1 MGDYL
6 DLDGGD
12 IICCPPPLYHVFG
25 LVAGFL
31 ASYTHGST
39 IVYANRD
46 FDPAAVAEV
55 IVKEK
60 CTVLHGVPTMF
71 TAIMQQLKN
80 TGQTVNT
87 LRTGIAAGSKVPP
100 PLLTEL
106 HQQLGFKNIAI
117 SYGKCAASR
126 D

>member
-6 DLDGGD
+6 GLDGKD

-46 FDPAAVAEV
+46 FDPAAVAGV
-55 IVKEK
+55 LVKEK

-71 TAIMQQLKN
+71 TAIMQQLKDK
-80 TGQTVNT
+80 GQTLNT
-87 LRTGIAAGSKVPP
+87 LRAGIAAGSKVPP
-100 PLLTEL
+100 ALLTEL
-106 HQQLGFKNIAI
+106 HGQLGFKNIAI
-117 SYGKCAASR
+117 SYGKCTALG